1 MLAHHVNAS
10 GRIWNAIADGF
21 PVLAIV
27 VRRKNIDVVIAAPMA
42 VEREKRGAVAGL
54 RRNHTAHVGS
64 LRHSRCLRCDVF
76 PSLASVA
83 SYLYIAVIGAYPQHV
98 GRKRRLTQRCDG
110 RIFLHAVV
118 AREGDRKSTRL
129 NSSHITISY
138 AVFCLKKKTQ

>member
-83 SYLYIAVIGAYPQHV
+83 SYCNLPSSVPSHSTV
-98 GRKRRLTQRCDG
+98 GVSRD
-110 RIFLHAVV
+110 
-118 AREGDRKSTRL
+118 S
-129 NSSHITISY
+129 ISR
-138 AVFCLKKKTQ
+138 VMVG